1 MWDYHSGEL
10 LEAYPDDLSALRA
23 HDEKLRAV
31 FQAGAAS
38 RDAEV
43 VSLTNQRDYEYVRAE
58 NAEQERDQLRAQINV
73 LREALSSA
81 ESALDESRDY
91 PVTYDGVITALI
103 TTHEQSLAEYRNKVI
118 EECAVAAEQVS
129 PHHIEFG
136 MKLARA
142 IRASE
147 IALRIKTE
155 EHQCCT
161 EDLMEVR
168 RSEQE
173 GWKEAA
179 IAWEVCASIHETW
192 AKKKDALYSTRHA
205 DFEKHAEHARQKLTP
220 NG

>member
-1 MWDYHSGEL
+1 MRIKTTEDTI
-10 LEAYPDDLSALRA
+10 
-23 HDEKLRAV
+23 EKV
-31 FQAGAAS
+31 G
-38 RDAEV
+38 
-43 VSLTNQRDYEYVRAE
+43 
-58 NAEQERDQLRAQINV
+58 
-73 LREALSSA
+73 
-81 ESALDESRDY
+81 
-91 PVTYDGVITALI
+91 
-103 TTHEQSLAEYRNKVI
+103 
-118 EECAVAAEQVS
+118 
-129 PHHIEFG
+129 
-136 MKLARA
+136 
-142 IRASE
+142 ASE

>member
-1 MWDYHSGEL
+1 MNLEEL
-10 LEAYPDDLSALRA
+10 MASTPPMQQHALI
-23 HDEKLRAV
+23 KG

-38 RDAEV
+38 RTEM
-43 VSLTNQRDYEYVRAE
+43 LKLWE
-58 NAEQERDQLRAQINV
+58 NPML
-73 LREALSSA
+73 
-81 ESALDESRDY
+81 
-91 PVTYDGVITALI
+91 
-103 TTHEQSLAEYRNKVI
+103 SLADRLAAASGEIDRLCDVI
-118 EECAVAAEQVS
+118 EKA
-129 PHHIEFG
+129 G
-136 MKLARA
+136 TT
-142 IRASE
+142 SE

>member
-1 MWDYHSGEL
+1 MTPEDQDCIAML
-10 LEAYPDDLSALRA
+10 QDDLIYNDPLYQQG
-23 HDEKLRAV
+23 

-58 NAEQERDQLRAQINV
+58 NAEHDRLCD
-73 LREALSSA
+73 
-81 ESALDESRDY
+81 
-91 PVTYDGVITALI
+91 
-103 TTHEQSLAEYRNKVI
+103 VI
-118 EECAVAAEQVS
+118 EKA
-129 PHHIEFG
+129 G
-136 MKLARA
+136 TT
-142 IRASE
+142 SE

-161 EDLMEVR
+161 EDLLEVR

>member
-1 MWDYHSGEL
+1 MTPEDQDCIAML
-10 LEAYPDDLSALRA
+10 QDDLIYNDPLYQQG
-23 HDEKLRAV
+23 

-58 NAEQERDQLRAQINV
+58 NAEHDRLCD
-73 LREALSSA
+73 
-81 ESALDESRDY
+81 
-91 PVTYDGVITALI
+91 
-103 TTHEQSLAEYRNKVI
+103 VI
-118 EECAVAAEQVS
+118 EKA
-129 PHHIEFG
+129 G
-136 MKLARA
+136 TT
-142 IRASE
+142 SE

>member
-1 MWDYHSGEL
+1 MVEIMSDGKLIAGLCLKVPLCSEDMSSLFSYTEKI
-10 LEAYPDDLSALRA
+10 RA
-23 HDEKLRAV
+23 DG

-58 NAEQERDQLRAQINV
+58 NAEHD
-73 LREALSSA
+73 
-81 ESALDESRDY
+81 
-91 PVTYDGVITALI
+91 
-103 TTHEQSLAEYRNKVI
+103 SLCDVI
-118 EECAVAAEQVS
+118 E
-129 PHHIEFG
+129 
-136 MKLARA
+136 KARTT
-142 IRASE
+142 SE

-161 EDLMEVR
+161 EDLLEVR

-179 IAWEVCASIHETW
+179 IAWEVCASIHEKW

-205 DFEKHAEHARQKLTP
+205 DFEKHAEHARQKLAP
-220 NG
+220 ND

>member
-1 MWDYHSGEL
+1 MKAALSEARNKGTEMLKLWENPMLSLADRLAAASGEIDRL
-10 LEAYPDDLSALRA
+10 CD
-23 HDEKLRAV
+23 
-31 FQAGAAS
+31 
-38 RDAEV
+38 
-43 VSLTNQRDYEYVRAE
+43 
-58 NAEQERDQLRAQINV
+58 
-73 LREALSSA
+73 
-81 ESALDESRDY
+81 
-91 PVTYDGVITALI
+91 
-103 TTHEQSLAEYRNKVI
+103 VI
-118 EECAVAAEQVS
+118 EKA
-129 PHHIEFG
+129 G
-136 MKLARA
+136 TT
-142 IRASE
+142 SE

>member
-1 MWDYHSGEL
+1 MVEIMSDGKLIAGLCLKVALCAE
-10 LEAYPDDLSALRA
+10 DVSALSSYTEKIRA
-23 HDEKLRAV
+23 EG

-58 NAEQERDQLRAQINV
+58 NAEHDRLCD
-73 LREALSSA
+73 
-81 ESALDESRDY
+81 
-91 PVTYDGVITALI
+91 
-103 TTHEQSLAEYRNKVI
+103 VI
-118 EECAVAAEQVS
+118 EKA
-129 PHHIEFG
+129 G
-136 MKLARA
+136 TT
-142 IRASE
+142 SE

-161 EDLMEVR
+161 EDLLEVR

-179 IAWEVCASIHETW
+179 IAWEVCASIHEKW

-205 DFEKHAEHARQKLTP
+205 DFEKHAEHARQKLAP
-220 NG
+220 ND